1 MKKIKKW
8 LIDHFLPMWAK
19 ETVLRE
25 NRQLHAEI
33 DELKRK
39 QEVYAAYMAGVEAGT
54 RTLRRIVIN
63 NNGGV
68 RSENASK

>member
-1 MKKIKKW
+1 MKKIKEW

-25 NRQLHAEI
+25 NRQLHREI
-33 DELKRK
+33 DELKHK
-39 QEVYAAYMAGVEAGT
+39 QEVYAAYMAGVEAGN